1 MKQVLSHRPSQKK
14 NNNFSLLFHR
24 FFYCYF
30 CKLMSEQLSN
40 QQLIDIA
47 NEFGTPVYIYH
58 TEKISEQYQKLKH
71 AFKKSDSRF
80 FYACKSLTN
89 INILKLMKQ
98 IGASLDCVSINE
110 VKLGLKAGFE
120 PKEIL
125 FTPNCVDFE
134 EIEAGKKLGVIVNID
149 NISILEQFGNRYG
162 DSYPVC
168 IRLNPHI
175 MAGGN
180 YKISTGHV
188 DSKFGISIHQ
198 LRHIERIVKS
208 TNLNV
213 TGLHMHTGSEIK
225 DVNVFLQGLEV
236 MFEIARHFDNL
247 EFIDLG
253 SGFKVPY
260 QEGDA
265 ETDVN
270 QLGEKVAEAFEV
282 FEKETGKKLQIWF
295 EPGKY
300 LVSEAGYFVVK
311 ANVIKQTTATVFAG
325 VNSGFNH
332 LIRPMFYDAFHRIEN
347 ISYPKG
353 PERIYTVVGNICETD
368 TFAWDRKLNEVREG
382 DFLVFYNAGAYGF
395 EMSSNFNSRLKPAEV
410 LVKDGEAK
418 LIRSRDTFE
427 DLLRNQIEV
436 L

>member
-1 MKQVLSHRPSQKK
+1 MPQ
-14 NNNFSLLFHR
+14 
-24 FFYCYF
+24 
-30 CKLMSEQLSN
+30 QLSN

-47 NEFGTPVYIYH
+47 TEFGTPVYVYH
-58 TEKISEQYQKLKH
+58 AEKIAEQYHKLKN
-71 AFKKSDSRF
+71 AFKKSDSKF

-89 INILKLMKQ
+89 INILKWMKQ
-98 IGASLDCVSINE
+98 TGASLDCVSINE
-110 VKLGLKAGFE
+110 VMLGLKVGFE
-120 PKEIL
+120 PKDIL

-134 EIEAGKKLGVIVNID
+134 EIEAGKNLGVNINID

-162 DSYPVC
+162 HSYPVC

-260 QEGDA
+260 QKGDT
-265 ETDVN
+265 ETDVD

-282 FEKETGKKLQIWF
+282 FQKETGKNLQIWF

-300 LVSEAGYFVVK
+300 LVSEAGYFIVK

-332 LIRPMFYDAFHRIEN
+332 LIRPMFYDSFHLIKN
-347 ISYPKG
+347 ISNLKG

-410 LVKDGEAK
+410 LVKDGQAK
-418 LIRSRDTFE
+418 LIRNRDVFE